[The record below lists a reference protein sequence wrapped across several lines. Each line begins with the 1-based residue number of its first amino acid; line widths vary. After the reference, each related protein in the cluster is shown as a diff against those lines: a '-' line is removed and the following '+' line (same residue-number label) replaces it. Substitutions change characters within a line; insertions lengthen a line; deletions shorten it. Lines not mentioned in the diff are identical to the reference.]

1 MVFFVCEVSIVISKK
16 DLMFS
21 SYDHEKANERI
32 EKHLGNYIYIARL
45 KPCKSAVWD
54 KLLERWIIEWKD
66 EATEKQVKEFG
77 LVYVR
82 RGNLNNGNN
91 K

>member
-1 MVFFVCEVSIVISKK
+1 MISKK

-45 KPCKSAVWD
+45 KPCKRAIWD
-54 KLLERWIIEWKD
+54 RLLQRWVVEWQY
-66 EATEKQVKEFG
+66 EATEQQIKEFG
-77 LVYVR
+77 LVFVR
-82 RGNLNNGNN
+82 RGSIQI
-91 K
+91 

>member
-1 MVFFVCEVSIVISKK
+1 MIGKK

-21 SYDHEKANERI
+21 SYGHEKANERI

-54 KLLERWIIEWKD
+54 KLLQRWVVEWKD
-66 EATEKQVKEFG
+66 EATDKQVKEFG
-77 LVYVR
+77 MAFIR
-82 RGNLNNGNN
+82 RGSI
-91 K
+91 

>member
-45 KPCKSAVWD
+45 KPCKRAIWD
-54 KLLERWIIEWKD
+54 KLLQRWLVEWQY
-66 EATEKQVKEFG
+66 EATEQQIKEFG
-77 LVYVR
+77 LVFVR
-82 RGNLNNGNN
+82 RGSLTW
-91 K
+91 KS

>member
-1 MVFFVCEVSIVISKK
+1 MISKK

-21 SYDHEKANERI
+21 SYGHEKANERI

-45 KPCKSAVWD
+45 KPCKRAVWD
-54 KLLERWIIEWKD
+54 KLLERWVIEWKD
-66 EATEKQVKEFG
+66 EATEQQVKEFG
-77 LVYVR
+77 MVYVR